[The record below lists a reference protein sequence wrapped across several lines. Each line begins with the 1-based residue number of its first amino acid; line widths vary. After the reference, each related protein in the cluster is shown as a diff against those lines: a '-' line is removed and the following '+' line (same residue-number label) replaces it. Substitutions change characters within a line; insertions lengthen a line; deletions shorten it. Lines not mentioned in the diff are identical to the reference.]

1 MRTNSLQAGRS
12 SYVSEDLLASAPDPG
27 AMAAAYWYRAAAL
40 AMKDNYKV
48 VWGHVGQSR
57 YTFILPFAAS

>member
-40 AMKDNYKV
+40 AVKDNYKV
-48 VWGHVGQSR
+48 V
-57 YTFILPFAAS
+57 